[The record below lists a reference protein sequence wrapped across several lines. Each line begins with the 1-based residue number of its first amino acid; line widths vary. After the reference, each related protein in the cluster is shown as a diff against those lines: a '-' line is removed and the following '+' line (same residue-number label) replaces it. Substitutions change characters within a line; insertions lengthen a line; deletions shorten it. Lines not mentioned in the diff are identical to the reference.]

1 MSPVVGI
8 IVVIIIVTQSF
19 LSSRKTPYLSGIL
32 PVAYIG
38 FISFFFNKLI
48 ASGDYFST
56 WLMIIAGLC
65 GLLSIWNSGRERF
78 KRNRQKELDRI
89 ELQNL

>member
-8 IVVIIIVTQSF
+8 IVVIIIIVTQSF
-19 LSSRKTPYLSGIL
+19 LSSRKTPYLGGIL

-48 ASGDYFST
+48 ANSDYFST
-56 WLMIIAGLC
+56 
-65 GLLSIWNSGRERF
+65 
-78 KRNRQKELDRI
+78 
-89 ELQNL
+89 